1 MIRAF
6 SITDIGKKR
15 QLNQDFVFT
24 SELPLGNLPNLF
36 VVADGM
42 GGHKAGDYASKC
54 TVETI
59 IEEVGKSKES
69 EPVKILSD
77 AIQSANTLIRRKATE
92 DKNMMGMG
100 TTVVASTLIGNN
112 LIVAN
117 VGDSRLYISGDEL
130 TQITRDHSLVEEMV
144 RLGGIDRMSARNHP
158 DKNIITRAIGAT
170 NTVNI
175 DFFEVSVQSGDTVL
189 MCSDGLTNM
198 LEDEE
203 IQTILSSKD
212 SLQMKAVKLVNE
224 ANEHGGKDNIA
235 VLLVEFL
242 FEENQQNGE
251 VK

>member
-59 IEEVGKSKES
+59 IEEVGKSKEK

-100 TTVVASTLIGNN
+100 TTVVAATLIGNN
-112 LIVAN
+112 LVVAN
-117 VGDSRLYISGDEL
+117 VGDSRLYINSDEL

-175 DFFEVSVQSGDTVL
+175 DFFEVSVQSGDTIL

-235 VLLVEFL
+235 VLLVEPM